1 MHLESALTSPE
12 FEFEIWP
19 ARNHQPSSL
28 HSGVILH
35 SSATMSLLVID
46 TVLGTINLQ
55 FLPESAPRTVSQI
68 SNIINSKLY
77 DNTKFYRSDFVIQ
90 FGLHGS
96 GRSNP
101 HGDLAVNETGCAG
114 TVTSNTRGT
123 ASVAHFDVPDCG
135 GSEVFI
141 NLGDNAH
148 LDSAYG
154 GYCVFARVDPHDEAS
169 FRVIDAIA
177 AEVKTKGS
185 AGIRSVRIQ

>member
-1 MHLESALTSPE
+1 
-12 FEFEIWP
+12 
-19 ARNHQPSSL
+19 
-28 HSGVILH
+28 
-35 SSATMSLLVID
+35 MSLLVID

-55 FLPESAPRTVSQI
+55 FLPESAPRTVSHI
-68 SNIINSKLY
+68 SKIVNSKLY
-77 DNTKFYRSDFVIQ
+77 ENTNFYRSDFVIQ
-90 FGLHGS
+90 FGLHSS

-101 HGDLAVNETGCAG
+101 HGNLSVNETACTG

-135 GSEVFI
+135 GSELFI

-185 AGIRSVRIQ
+185 VGIRSVRIQ

>member
-1 MHLESALTSPE
+1 
-12 FEFEIWP
+12 
-19 ARNHQPSSL
+19 
-28 HSGVILH
+28 
-35 SSATMSLLVID
+35 MSLLVID

-55 FLPESAPRTVSQI
+55 FLPESAPRTVSHI
-68 SNIINSKLY
+68 SNIVNSKLY
-77 DNTKFYRSDFVIQ
+77 DGTNFYRSDFVVQ
-90 FGLHGS
+90 LGLHGS

-101 HGDLAVNETGCAG
+101 HGDLAVNETGCTG

-154 GYCVFARVDPHDEAS
+154 GYCVFAQVDPSDEAS

-185 AGIRSVRIQ
+185 VGIRSVSIQ